1 MIKFYNSLK
10 PLHLFLFATAF
21 LLLARTVKGNFG
33 TEMGCLLASLFTYV
47 LALIKY
53 VKDKKNTR

>member
-21 LLLARTVKGNFG
+21 LLLARTVKGDFG
-33 TEMGCLLASLFTYV
+33 VEMGCLFASLFTYV

-53 VKDKKNTR
+53 TKKS